1 MSSNWFLDMLCI
13 DSFNDHHMQKPIQAN
28 IIFCLL
34 SIHDCVHWSGM
45 KHFNG
50 AVGVEEKGRERRGE
64 EKSFFL
70 LLFNQY

>member
-1 MSSNWFLDMLCI
+1 
-13 DSFNDHHMQKPIQAN
+13 
-28 IIFCLL
+28 
-34 SIHDCVHWSGM
+34 M

-70 LLFNQY
+70 LLFNQYLIYIE